1 MRDLE
6 QAIRQLPGHTLALCR
21 GEAVVL
27 SDKRGVA
34 PLADFIREGRSFP
47 GYAAADRVVGK
58 ASAMLL
64 IKVGVT
70 AVYAGS
76 LSQAAADLLEA
87 HGVYAQYHTLVPGIM
102 NRDKRPPPARWSRQW
117 PTSPGSKRASGA
129 SSKGCRS
136 CAPVTRL
143 PQRSEAFRHHPQG
156 ENPLIPKKNGGRRTG
171 VCRSSFLPFYHRDG
185 ATPVILLN
193 TRLK

>member
-6 QAIRQLPGHTLALCR
+6 QAIRQLHGHTLALCR

-70 AVYAGS
+70 AVYAGI

-87 HGVYAQYHTLVPGIM
+87 HGVYAQYHTLVSGIM
-102 NRDKRPPPARWSRQW
+102 NRDK
-117 PTSPGSKRASGA
+117 TSPCPMEQAA
-129 SSKGCRS
+129 
-136 CAPVTRL
+136 AAVTDPAEALPVLRKAMQEL
-143 PQRSEAFRHHPQG
+143 QKQ
-156 ENPLIPKKNGGRRTG
+156 
-171 VCRSSFLPFYHRDG
+171 
-185 ATPVILLN
+185 
-193 TRLK
+193 